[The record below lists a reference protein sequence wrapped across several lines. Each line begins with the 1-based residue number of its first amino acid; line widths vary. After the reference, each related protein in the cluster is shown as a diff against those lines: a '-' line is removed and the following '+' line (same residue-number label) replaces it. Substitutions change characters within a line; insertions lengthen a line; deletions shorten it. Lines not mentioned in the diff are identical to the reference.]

1 MSIRVSVGHFEVDQ
15 DIRGAVLR
23 VLDSGRVS
31 EGRETRAFEKAFS
44 AFVGTKHCIA
54 LNSGTSAL
62 IAGLTAIR
70 RARESGGDRLDW
82 AITSPLTYAATPN
95 AIVLSGMEPLFAD
108 IDEDTYILD
117 PDRVEEVIEA
127 RKDTSGIV
135 TPVHLMG
142 YVCDMARFESMAKK
156 RGLELF
162 EDSSQA
168 HGSLYKGRRAGSWS
182 HASSFSFYIAH
193 NIQAGELGAV
203 CTDDPEVARR
213 IRKIKANG
221 RACDCAI
228 CTRPE
233 GKCPKFREGK
243 GDWDPRFLH
252 DEIGYNF
259 KTTEFSTAIANAQV
273 SRANDIAEKRRAN
286 VKVLND
292 LLAKHSSILR
302 LPIYSDDVSYLG
314 YPLVIR
320 DPKRLNRE
328 RLQVALEREG
338 IETRPL
344 FGCVPLHQPAY
355 AHLKKQYR
363 GKLPNAE
370 YIGANGFYIGCHQ
383 YLTRD
388 DLEHASTAF
397 DKVLKNIVR

>member
-1 MSIRVSVGHFEVDQ
+1 MM
-15 DIRGAVLR
+15 
-23 VLDSGRVS
+23 
-31 EGRETRAFEKAFS
+31 
-44 AFVGTKHCIA
+44 IA
-54 LNSGTSAL
+54 
-62 IAGLTAIR
+62 
-70 RARESGGDRLDW
+70 D
-82 AITSPLTYAATPN
+82 
-95 AIVLSGMEPLFAD
+95 
-108 IDEDTYILD
+108 
-117 PDRVEEVIEA
+117 
-127 RKDTSGIV
+127 
-135 TPVHLMG
+135 
-142 YVCDMARFESMAKK
+142 
-156 RGLELF
+156 
-162 EDSSQA
+162 
-168 HGSLYKGRRAGSWS
+168 
-182 HASSFSFYIAH
+182 
-193 NIQAGELGAV
+193 
-203 CTDDPEVARR
+203 
-213 IRKIKANG
+213 
-221 RACDCAI
+221 
-228 CTRPE
+228 

-286 VKVLND
+286 VKALND

-328 RLQVALEREG
+328 RLQIALEREG
-338 IETRPL
+338 VETRPL

-355 AHLKKQYR
+355 AHLKKQYK

-383 YLTRD
+383 YLTRE
-388 DLEHASTAF
+388 DLEHVSAAF